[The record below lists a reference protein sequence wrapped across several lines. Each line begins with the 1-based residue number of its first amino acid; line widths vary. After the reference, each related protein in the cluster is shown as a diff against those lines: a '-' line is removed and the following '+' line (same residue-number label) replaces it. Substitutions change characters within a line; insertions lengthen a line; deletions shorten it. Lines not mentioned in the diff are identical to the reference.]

1 MMQGAWCAALMMA
14 ALLSMSMVAVELPV
28 MM

>member
-1 MMQGAWCAALMMA
+1 MMQDAWCAALVMA
-14 ALLSMSMVAVELPV
+14 VLLSMSMVAVELSV